1 MNVNIEGVLTGNE
14 ERRRAASKAGG
25 SQPNREIPD
34 VKERLSTLA
43 DDVLEGRVAEGKA
56 AVVWQVWE
64 TYLHALMVETKIRE
78 AEELQARIEDL
89 EELLEERGIV

>member
-1 MNVNIEGVLTGNE
+1 MNINIGDVLTGDE
-14 ERRRAASKAGG
+14 ERRRAACRASGI
-25 SQPNREIPD
+25 QPNREIAD

-43 DDVLEGRVAEGKA
+43 DDVLEGRVDEGKA

-64 TYLHALMVETKIRE
+64 TYLNALMVETRIRE
-78 AEELQARIEDL
+78 AEELRTRIEDL